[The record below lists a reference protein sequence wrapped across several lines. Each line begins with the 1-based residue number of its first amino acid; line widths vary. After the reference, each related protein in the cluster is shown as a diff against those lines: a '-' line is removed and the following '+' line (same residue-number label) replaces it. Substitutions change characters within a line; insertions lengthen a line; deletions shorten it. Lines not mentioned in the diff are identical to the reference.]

1 MRKAP
6 SEHAKEFVLGEKK
19 VGNDGMMWEIVETKK
34 GVKRW
39 KQLHDKS
46 KRRRTIHKGRRKTIK
61 RNSRKRKRKRLSK
74 RLHKLAEDPASSFDK
89 NMELQKFWQKLASGK
104 LIILIFKNGTDQY
117 KYMTKKTNKA
127 RWNEWRSIEEEAT
140 QNPDVVAIL
149 VSNSSWDAYDYLY
162 ARAKN
167 KSVKDVVKNWKKY
180 FRTSSGINSLGD
192 KTMYPY

>member
-6 SEHAKEFVLGEKK
+6 SEHAKEFILGERK
-19 VGNDGMMWEIVETKK
+19 VGNDGNMWEIVQTKK

-39 KQLHDKS
+39 KILQDQS
-46 KRRRTIHKGRRKTIK
+46 QRRSTVRKGRRKTIK
-61 RNSRKRKRKRLSK
+61 RKSRRRRRLSK
-74 RLHKLAEDPASSFDK
+74 RLQKLAADPASSLNK

-104 LIILIFKNGTDQY
+104 LIVLVFKNGTSQY

-127 RWNEWRSIEEEAT
+127 RWNEARGVEEAAT
-140 QNPDVVAIL
+140 RNPNVVAIL
-149 VSNSSWDAYDYLY
+149 VSNSSWEAYDYLY

-167 KSVKDVVKNWKKY
+167 KSVNDVVKNWKKY
-180 FRTSSGINSLGD
+180 FRTSSGINSPGD